1 MGRSVRRHQGVREDL
16 ITDRGRPDDGDDP
29 HGATTLVADQRVDLD
44 DRPQEPRP
52 LASGLRGRQRKKAE
66 NHAHAVS
73 LYFIFYN
80 FCRSHQTLSGLSG
93 CQRPCG
99 HDRHRRTHVAGLGL
113 TPHAARAGDVPA
125 VVGRG

>member
-29 HGATTLVADQRVDLD
+29 HGATTLGADQRVDLD

-80 FCRSHQTLSGLSG
+80 FCRSHQTLTKAAKGV
-93 CQRPCG
+93 
-99 HDRHRRTHVAGLGL
+99 HT
-113 TPHAARAGDVPA
+113 TPAMDPNALLRSD
-125 VVGRG
+125 